1 MLICFKNAKTK
12 PTSDNMKYE
21 ILKISQKSTEMAK
34 VTTVDF
40 DAAVKPQ
47 NSSIYIGPKQ
57 GKERVGGKEREGG
70 RKAAFENGK
79 KSAQSFL
86 LQCEKY

>member
-1 MLICFKNAKTK
+1 
-12 PTSDNMKYE
+12 
-21 ILKISQKSTEMAK
+21 MAK

-47 NSSIYIGPKQ
+47 NSSIYIGPKE
-57 GKERVGGKEREGG
+57 GKQRGGRG
-70 RKAAFENGK
+70 RKAAFEHGK

>member
-1 MLICFKNAKTK
+1 
-12 PTSDNMKYE
+12 
-21 ILKISQKSTEMAK
+21 MAK

-47 NSSIYIGPKQ
+47 NSSIYIGPKE
-57 GKERVGGKEREGG
+57 GKKKGGRDRERG

>member
-1 MLICFKNAKTK
+1 
-12 PTSDNMKYE
+12 MKYE

-47 NSSIYIGPKQ
+47 NSSIYIATK
-57 GKERVGGKEREGG
+57 EGG
-70 RKAAFENGK
+70 RGMENGK
-79 KSAQSFL
+79 KNQRRSFL